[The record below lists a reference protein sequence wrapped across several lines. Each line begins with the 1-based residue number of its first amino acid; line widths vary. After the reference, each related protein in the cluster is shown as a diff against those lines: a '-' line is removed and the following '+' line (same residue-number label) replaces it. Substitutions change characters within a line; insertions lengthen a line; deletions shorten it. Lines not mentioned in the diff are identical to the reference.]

1 MRYRFLLVEDDDTN
15 LTGGFTDERR
25 GRDYRERSEKRK
37 EKKLKIEKK
46 YFLSFADMWVE
57 NLLNNRSPNSLS
69 KDR

>member
-1 MRYRFLLVEDDDTN
+1 MILTLLGDSQKKEEEEITENEV
-15 LTGGFTDERR
+15 
-25 GRDYRERSEKRK
+25 RK
-37 EKKLKIEKK
+37 EKKKKLKIEKK